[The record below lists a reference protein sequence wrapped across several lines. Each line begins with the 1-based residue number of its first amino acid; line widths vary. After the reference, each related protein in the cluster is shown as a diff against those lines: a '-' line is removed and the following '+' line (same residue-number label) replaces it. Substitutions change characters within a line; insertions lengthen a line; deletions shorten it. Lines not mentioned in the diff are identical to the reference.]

1 LNVIDCG
8 RAPDVFFLVTG
19 SSGAGKSTARRLI
32 GAELGPETEC
42 VELGHVVTMPPW
54 PTIAWRQQAAETVVQ
69 RALALQAEGR
79 HLLLAGDPVAAG
91 EVVAAPSAD
100 RLDAI
105 AACLLDVNAETQA
118 MRLAQRGDD
127 PRLLADHQ
135 AFAAWM
141 RGHARD
147 PRYMQHVLTTG
158 GWEAMRWQRLGGL
171 DPGNGGWAVHVVD
184 TSDLSP
190 DQVAEQVLSWC
201 RRALGGQ
208 APVMRIVDS
217 EPR

>member
-1 LNVIDCG
+1 VLL
-8 RAPDVFFLVTG
+8 LVTG

-32 GAELGPETEC
+32 TTELAPGTEC
-42 VELGHVVTMPPW
+42 IELGHVVTMPPI

-100 RLDAI
+100 KLDAI
-105 AACLLDVNAETQA
+105 AVCLLDVDAETQA
-118 MRLAQRGDD
+118 RRLTERGDD

-147 PRYMQHVLTTG
+147 PGHMQHVLTAN
-158 GWEAMRWQRLGGL
+158 GWEAMCWERLSDL
-171 DPGNGGWAVHVVD
+171 DPSDGGWAVHVVD
-184 TSDLSP
+184 TSALSTE
-190 DQVAEQVLSWC
+190 QVAEQVLTWC
-201 RRALGGQ
+201 RRAVGGEV
-208 APVMRIVDS
+208 PVMRVS
-217 EPR
+217 RERR